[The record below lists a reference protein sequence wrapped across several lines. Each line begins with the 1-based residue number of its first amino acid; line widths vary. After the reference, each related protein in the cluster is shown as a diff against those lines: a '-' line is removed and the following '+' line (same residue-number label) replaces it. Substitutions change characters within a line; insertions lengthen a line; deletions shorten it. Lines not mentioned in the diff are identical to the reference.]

1 MEIIETALELGEISV
16 DDAEALRSI
25 CTNASSS
32 ITALKDQ
39 MKTIER
45 QCLKYDNDIIAAK
58 VSHEK
63 SKLQESDKAREL
75 NELEMVRKDA
85 TRELE
90 SAEQVEIVCRFELQE
105 VKLAYDEVRATLE
118 RLKKENLATIGPI
131 LDGLQSQVLIDINTL
146 WS

>member
-1 MEIIETALELGEISV
+1 MEIIETALESGEISV

-90 SAEQVEIVCRFELQE
+90 SAEQVEILGRFELQE

-118 RLKKENLATIGPI
+118 RIKKESLVSIGPI
-131 LDGLQSQVLIDINTL
+131 LDGLQNQVLIYINT
-146 WS
+146 